1 MVVKSLLVP
10 VIAALLCITGAGFV
24 SGGVVPCAHRS
35 VPAVAH
41 QIPVEDEGAVAA
53 RVQQAIRAVLPDSRV
68 GFEVFDRAS
77 DAVLASQDA
86 DQQFAAMS
94 VVKLLVA
101 LDLLTRDDGSSSD
114 SATQQELRQ
123 MLASSDD
130 QIADRLWTEGGG
142 GAIVSRVAARLG
154 LTGTRPPDDPGQWGD
169 TQITPADLVTVY
181 RYIAEQLPAPDRDL
195 VLGALGDAPRT
206 AADGFDQYF
215 GIPEGMPNTGWA
227 IKQGWGTSGS
237 DAVMNSTGLVGP
249 DLRYVVVVLVS
260 APASSY
266 SELPAV
272 VTAGTAALAGLVA
285 PTAP

>member
-1 MVVKSLLVP
+1 V
-10 VIAALLCITGAGFV
+10 AAEPAQDLPGSPAAD
-24 SGGVVPCAHRS
+24 P
-35 VPAVAH
+35 VPAVA
-41 QIPVEDEGAVAA
+41 QQAPVEDDSTVAA
-53 RVQQAIRAVLPDSRV
+53 GAWQAIRATLPDSRV
-68 GFEVFDRAS
+68 GFEVFDRTS
-77 DAVLASQDA
+77 GTVLASQGA

-101 LDLLTRDDGSSSD
+101 LDLLAEGGSPD
-114 SATQQELRQ
+114 PVTQQELRQ

-130 QIADRLWTEGGG
+130 QIADGLWTEGGG

-154 LTGTRPPDDPGQWGD
+154 LTGTQPPEDPGQWGD
-169 TQITPADLVTVY
+169 TQITPGDLVTVY
-181 RYIAEQLPAPDRDL
+181 RYIAEHLPAPDRDL
-195 VLGALGDAPRT
+195 VLGALAAAPRT

-215 GIPEGMPNTGWA
+215 GIPDGMPNTGWA

-260 APASSY
+260 APANSY

-272 VTAGTAALAGLVA
+272 VTTGAAALAGLVA